1 MRLWQKTRCL
11 AGHPWPLPCASWHPA
26 NRIWTLLRDANVSAH
41 KPQDPIVIVGARR
54 TPIGSFQGQFQRV
67 SAPTLG
73 GVAIAGA
80 LAQAGIPL
88 GDEVGEVLMGCC
100 LMAGLGQAPARQ
112 ALIAAGLPHAVGATT
127 LSKMCGS
134 GMKTV
139 MLAHD
144 QLLAGMADLFVA
156 GGMESMSNAP
166 YLLPAE
172 RAGQRLGHGRTIDHM
187 FFDGLQDAYGGELMG
202 HYADLVAEQQG
213 FTRAQQDAYATESV
227 LRARAAVA
235 SGAFA
240 GEIEPVPLSLK
251 GERTLI
257 TQDETPGQCQPDKI
271 TRLKPAFRPEGTV
284 TPASSASISDGA
296 AALVLTRA
304 SIAQQR
310 GWPVLAQVVAHS
322 THAADPAQ
330 FATAPV
336 PAIRRVLDKAGWTP
350 AEVDLYEINEAFA
363 VVSLYAMR
371 ELGLPHDKVNVLGGA
386 CALGHPI
393 GATGARILVTL
404 IHALRQRGLRRG
416 VASLCIGGGEA
427 TAMALEIP
435 A

>member
-1 MRLWQKTRCL
+1 MSEQQT
-11 AGHPWPLPCASWHPA
+11 
-26 NRIWTLLRDANVSAH
+26 
-41 KPQDPIVIVGARR
+41 DPIVIVGAKR
-54 TPIGSFQGQFQRV
+54 TPIGAFQGQFQTM
-67 SAPTLG
+67 SATSLG
-73 GVAIAGA
+73 GVAVAGA
-80 LAQAGIPL
+80 LAQAGLSGSADI
-88 GDEVGEVLMGCC
+88 GEVLMGCC

-112 ALIAAGLPHAVGATT
+112 AAMAAGLPSSVGATT

-134 GMKTV
+134 GMKTT

-144 QLLAGMADLFVA
+144 QLRAGVADFFVA

-213 FTRAQQDAYATESV
+213 YTRAQQDGYATDSV
-227 LRARAAVA
+227 LRARAAVE
-235 SGAFA
+235 A
-240 GEIEPVPLSLK
+240 GVFSDEIVPVIIKGRGEPVMIS
-251 GERTLI
+251 
-257 TQDETPGQCQPDKI
+257 QDETPSKCQPDKI
-271 TRLKPAFRPEGTV
+271 TRLKPAFRPDGTV

-304 SIAQQR
+304 SVAQQR
-310 GWPVLAQVVAHS
+310 GMTVLARIVAHS
-322 THAADPAQ
+322 TFAGEPSL

-336 PAIRRVLDKAGWTP
+336 PAIQRVLDKAGWR
-350 AEVDLYEINEAFA
+350 ADEVDLFEVNEAFA
-363 VVSLYAMR
+363 VVALHAMR
-371 ELGLPHDKVNVLGGA
+371 ELGLPHDKVNVAGGA

-393 GATGARILVTL
+393 GATGARIIVTL
-404 IHALRQRGLRRG
+404 IYALRRSGGRRG

-427 TAMALEIP
+427 TAIAIEIP

>member
-1 MRLWQKTRCL
+1 MNQQ
-11 AGHPWPLPCASWHPA
+11 AAA
-26 NRIWTLLRDANVSAH
+26 
-41 KPQDPIVIVGARR
+41 DPIVIVGARR
-54 TPIGSFQGQFQRV
+54 TPIGAFQGQFQAL
-67 SAPTLG
+67 SATALG
-73 GVAIAGA
+73 GAAIAGA
-80 LAQAGIPL
+80 LAQAGLAGSADI
-88 GDEVGEVLMGCC
+88 DEVLMGCC

-112 ALIAAGLPHAVGATT
+112 AALAAGLPHSVGATT

-144 QLLAGMADLFVA
+144 QLRAGVADVLVA

-213 FTRAQQDAYATESV
+213 YSRAQQDAYATESV

-235 SGAFA
+235 QGLFDAEIVPVSVPGRGEAVQVA
-240 GEIEPVPLSLK
+240 G
-251 GERTLI
+251 
-257 TQDETPGQCQPDKI
+257 DETPSRCQPDKI
-271 TRLKPAFRPEGTV
+271 TRLKPAFRPDGTV

-296 AALVLTRA
+296 AALVLMRERVA
-304 SIAQQR
+304 RER
-310 GWPVLAQVVAHS
+310 GCQVLARIVAHS
-322 THAADPAQ
+322 TYAGAPGL

-336 PAIRRVLDKAGWTP
+336 PAIQRVLAQAGWGVD
-350 AEVDLYEINEAFA
+350 EVDLFEVNEAFA
-363 VVSLYAMR
+363 VVALHAMR
-371 ELGLPHDKVNVLGGA
+371 ELKLPHDKVNVAGGA

-393 GATGARILVTL
+393 GATGARIIVSL
-404 IHALRQRGLRRG
+404 IHALQRTGGRRG

-427 TAMALEIP
+427 TAIAIECP

>member
-1 MRLWQKTRCL
+1 M
-11 AGHPWPLPCASWHPA
+11 
-26 NRIWTLLRDANVSAH
+26 SA
-41 KPQDPIVIVGARR
+41 QQTDPIVIVGATR
-54 TPIGSFQGQFQRV
+54 TPIGAFQGQFQ
-67 SAPTLG
+67 STNAATLG
-73 GVAIAGA
+73 GAAIAGA
-80 LAQAGIPL
+80 LAQAGLSGSAEI
-88 GDEVGEVLMGCC
+88 GEVLMGCC

-112 ALIAAGLPHAVGATT
+112 ASIAAGLPNSVGATT

-144 QLLAGMADLFVA
+144 QLRAGVADFFVA
-156 GGMESMSNAP
+156 GGMESMTNSP

-202 HYADLVAEQQG
+202 HYADQVAEQQG
-213 FTRAQQDAYATESV
+213 YTRAQQDAYATDSV
-227 LRARAAVA
+227 LRARAAVE
-235 SGAFA
+235 A
-240 GEIEPVPLSLK
+240 GLFKDEITPVTLK
-251 GERTLI
+251 GRGEAVVI
-257 TQDETPGQCQPDKI
+257 SQDETPSKCQPDKI
-271 TRLKPAFRPEGTV
+271 TRLKPAFRPDGTV

-304 SIAQQR
+304 SVAQQR
-310 GWPVLAQVVAHS
+310 GQQVLARIVAHS
-322 THAADPAQ
+322 TYAAEPGQ

-336 PAIRRVLDKAGWTP
+336 PAIQRVLDKAGWQ
-350 AEVDLYEINEAFA
+350 AADVDLFEVNEAFA
-363 VVSLYAMR
+363 IVALHAMR
-371 ELGLPHDKVNVLGGA
+371 ELGLPHDKVNVAGGA

-393 GATGARILVTL
+393 GATGARIIVTL
-404 IHALRQRGLRRG
+404 IHALRRTGGRRG

-427 TAMALEIP
+427 TAMAIEIP

>member
-1 MRLWQKTRCL
+1 MSEQQT
-11 AGHPWPLPCASWHPA
+11 
-26 NRIWTLLRDANVSAH
+26 
-41 KPQDPIVIVGARR
+41 DPVVIVGAKR
-54 TPIGSFQGQFQRV
+54 TPIGAFQGQFQAM
-67 SAPTLG
+67 SATALG
-73 GVAIAGA
+73 GAAVAGA
-80 LAQAGIPL
+80 LAQAGLTGSAEIS
-88 GDEVGEVLMGCC
+88 EVLMGCC

-112 ALIAAGLPHAVGATT
+112 AAIAAGLPNSVGATT

-134 GMKTV
+134 GMKTT

-144 QLLAGMADLFVA
+144 QLRAGVADFFVA

-172 RAGQRLGHGRTIDHM
+172 RNGQRLGHGRTIDHM

-213 FTRAQQDAYATESV
+213 YTRAQQDAYATDSV
-227 LRARAAVA
+227 LRARAAVE
-235 SGAFA
+235 SGLFA
-240 GEIEPVPLSLK
+240 DEIVPVTLKGRGEPV
-251 GERTLI
+251 LI
-257 TQDETPGQCQPDKI
+257 SQDETPSKCQPDKI

-304 SIAQQR
+304 SVAQQR
-310 GWPVLAQVVAHS
+310 GMTVLARIVAHS
-322 THAADPAQ
+322 TYAGEPGL

-336 PAIRRVLDKAGWTP
+336 PAIQRVLDKAGWR
-350 AEVDLYEINEAFA
+350 AADVDLFEVNEAFA
-363 VVSLYAMR
+363 VVALHTMR
-371 ELGLPHDKVNVLGGA
+371 ELGLPHDKVNVAGGA

-393 GATGARILVTL
+393 GATGARIIVTL
-404 IHALRQRGLRRG
+404 IHALRRTGGRRG

-427 TAMALEIP
+427 TAIAIEIP

>member
-1 MRLWQKTRCL
+1 MS
-11 AGHPWPLPCASWHPA
+11 AS
-26 NRIWTLLRDANVSAH
+26 S
-41 KPQDPIVIVGARR
+41 QSDPVVIVGARR
-54 TPIGSFQGQFQRV
+54 TPIGAFQGQLQAL
-67 SAPTLG
+67 SGPALG

-80 LAQAGIPL
+80 LAQAGVPL
-88 GDEVGEVLMGCC
+88 SEQVGEVLMGCC

-112 ALIAAGLPHAVGATT
+112 AAIAAGLPHAVGATT

-144 QLLAGMADLFVA
+144 QLLVGAVEVLVA

-227 LRARAAVA
+227 LRARAAVE

-240 GEIEPVPLSLK
+240 AEITPVPQTVK

-257 TQDETPGQCQPDKI
+257 SVDETPSKCQPDKI
-271 TRLKPAFRPEGTV
+271 TRLKPAFRSDGTV

-304 SIAQQR
+304 SVAKAH
-310 GWPVLAQVVAHS
+310 GWPALARIVAHT
-322 THAADPAQ
+322 THATDPAQ

-336 PAIRRVLDKAGWTP
+336 PAMARVLGKAGWR
-350 AEVDLYEINEAFA
+350 ADQVDLYEINEAFA
-363 VVSLYAMR
+363 VVTLFAMR

-404 IHALRQRGLRRG
+404 LHALQARGGQRG

-427 TAMALEIP
+427 TAMAIELV
-435 A
+435 

>member
-1 MRLWQKTRCL
+1 MSEQQT
-11 AGHPWPLPCASWHPA
+11 
-26 NRIWTLLRDANVSAH
+26 
-41 KPQDPIVIVGARR
+41 DPVVIVGAKR
-54 TPIGSFQGQFQRV
+54 TPIGAFQGQFQAM
-67 SAPTLG
+67 SATALG
-73 GVAIAGA
+73 GAAVAGA
-80 LAQAGIPL
+80 LAQAGLSGSAEIS
-88 GDEVGEVLMGCC
+88 EVLMGCC

-112 ALIAAGLPHAVGATT
+112 AAIAAGLPNSVGATT

-134 GMKTV
+134 GMKTT

-144 QLLAGMADLFVA
+144 QLRAGVADFFVA

-172 RAGQRLGHGRTIDHM
+172 RNGQRLGHGRTIDHM

-213 FTRAQQDAYATESV
+213 YTRTQQDAYATDSV
-227 LRARAAVA
+227 LRARAAVEA
-235 SGAFA
+235 GLFA
-240 GEIEPVPLSLK
+240 DEIVPVTLKGRGEPV
-251 GERTLI
+251 LI
-257 TQDETPGQCQPDKI
+257 SQDETPSKCQPDKI

-304 SIAQQR
+304 SVAQQR
-310 GWPVLAQVVAHS
+310 GMTVQARIVAHS
-322 THAADPAQ
+322 TYAGEPGL

-336 PAIRRVLDKAGWTP
+336 PAIQRVLDKAGWR
-350 AEVDLYEINEAFA
+350 AADVDLFEVNEAFA
-363 VVSLYAMR
+363 VVALHAMR
-371 ELGLPHDKVNVLGGA
+371 ELGLPHDQVNVAGGA

-393 GATGARILVTL
+393 GATGARIIVTL
-404 IHALRQRGLRRG
+404 IHALRRTGGRRG

-427 TAMALEIP
+427 TAIAIEIP

>member
-1 MRLWQKTRCL
+1 MQAIAK
-11 AGHPWPLPCASWHPA
+11 
-26 NRIWTLLRDANVSAH
+26 RDNMSE
-41 KPQDPIVIVGARR
+41 QQTDPIVIVGAKR
-54 TPIGSFQGQFQRV
+54 TPIGAFQGQFQAM
-67 SAPTLG
+67 SATALG
-73 GVAIAGA
+73 GAAVAGA
-80 LAQAGIPL
+80 LAQAGLSGSAEIS
-88 GDEVGEVLMGCC
+88 EVLMGCC

-112 ALIAAGLPHAVGATT
+112 AAIAAGLPVSVGATT

-134 GMKTV
+134 GMKTT

-144 QLLAGMADLFVA
+144 QLRAGVADFFVA

-213 FTRAQQDAYATESV
+213 YTRAQQDAYATDSV
-227 LRARAAVA
+227 LRARAAVEA
-235 SGAFA
+235 GLFA
-240 GEIEPVPLSLK
+240 DEIVPVTLKGRGEPV
-251 GERTLI
+251 LI
-257 TQDETPGQCQPDKI
+257 SQDETPSKCQPDKI

-296 AALVLTRA
+296 AALVLTRGSVA
-304 SIAQQR
+304 KER
-310 GWPVLAQVVAHS
+310 GMTVLARIVAHS
-322 THAADPAQ
+322 TYAGEPGL

-336 PAIRRVLDKAGWTP
+336 PAIQRVLDKAGWRATD
-350 AEVDLYEINEAFA
+350 VDLLEVNEAFA
-363 VVSLYAMR
+363 VVALHAMR
-371 ELGLPHDKVNVLGGA
+371 ELGLPHDKVNVAGGA

-393 GATGARILVTL
+393 GATGARIIVTL
-404 IHALRQRGLRRG
+404 IHSLRRTG
-416 VASLCIGGGEA
+416 GRRGIASLCIGGGEA
-427 TAMALEIP
+427 TAIAIEVP

>member
-1 MRLWQKTRCL
+1 MSEQQ
-11 AGHPWPLPCASWHPA
+11 A
-26 NRIWTLLRDANVSAH
+26 
-41 KPQDPIVIVGARR
+41 DPVVIVGAKR
-54 TPIGSFQGQFQRV
+54 TPIGAFQGQFQAM
-67 SAPTLG
+67 SATSLG

-80 LAQAGIPL
+80 LAQAGLSGSADI
-88 GDEVGEVLMGCC
+88 GEVLGEVLMGCC

-112 ALIAAGLPHAVGATT
+112 AAIAAGLPPSVGATT

-144 QLLAGMADLFVA
+144 QLRAGVADFFVA
-156 GGMESMSNAP
+156 GGMESMTNSP

-213 FTRAQQDAYATESV
+213 YARAKQDAYATDSV
-227 LRARAAVA
+227 LRARAAVE
-235 SGAFA
+235 A
-240 GEIEPVPLSLK
+240 GLFDAEIEPVSLTMR
-251 GERTLI
+251 GETVQIKR
-257 TQDETPGQCQPDKI
+257 DETPSKCQPDKI
-271 TRLKPAFRPEGTV
+271 AKLKPAFRPTGTV

-304 SIAQQR
+304 SVAEQR
-310 GWPVLAQVVAHS
+310 GQQVLARIVAHS
-322 THAADPAQ
+322 TYAAAPDQ

-336 PAIRRVLDKAGWTP
+336 PAIQRVLGKAGWQ
-350 AEVDLYEINEAFA
+350 ASDVDLYEVNEAFA
-363 VVSLYAMR
+363 IVALHAMR
-371 ELGLPHDKVNVLGGA
+371 ELGLPHDRINVTGGA

-404 IHALRQRGLRRG
+404 IHALRRTGGRRG

-427 TAMALEIP
+427 TAMAIEIP

>member
-1 MRLWQKTRCL
+1 MSKQQ
-11 AGHPWPLPCASWHPA
+11 ADS
-26 NRIWTLLRDANVSAH
+26 V
-41 KPQDPIVIVGARR
+41 VIVGAKR
-54 TPIGSFQGQFQRV
+54 TPIGAFQGQFQSM
-67 SAPTLG
+67 SATSLG

-80 LAQAGIPL
+80 LAQAGL
-88 GDEVGEVLMGCC
+88 SGSADVGEVVGEVLMGCC

-112 ALIAAGLPHAVGATT
+112 AAIAAGLPPSVGATT

-144 QLLAGMADLFVA
+144 QLRAGVADFFVA
-156 GGMESMSNAP
+156 GGMESMTNSP

-213 FTRAQQDAYATESV
+213 YARAKQDAYATDSV
-227 LRARAAVA
+227 LRARAAVE
-235 SGAFA
+235 A
-240 GEIEPVPLSLK
+240 GLFDAEIEPVSLTVR
-251 GERTLI
+251 GETVQIKR
-257 TQDETPGQCQPDKI
+257 DETPSKCQPDKI
-271 TRLKPAFRPEGTV
+271 AKLKPAFRPTGTV

-304 SIAQQR
+304 SVAEQR
-310 GWPVLAQVVAHS
+310 GQQVLARIVAHS
-322 THAADPAQ
+322 TYAAAPDQ

-336 PAIRRVLDKAGWTP
+336 PAIQRVLDKAGWQ
-350 AEVDLYEINEAFA
+350 ASDVDLYEVNEAFA
-363 VVSLYAMR
+363 IVALHAMR
-371 ELGLPHDKVNVLGGA
+371 ELGLPHDRINVTGGA

-404 IHALRQRGLRRG
+404 IHALRRTGGRRG

-427 TAMALEIP
+427 TAMAIEIP

>member
-1 MRLWQKTRCL
+1 M
-11 AGHPWPLPCASWHPA
+11 
-26 NRIWTLLRDANVSAH
+26 SA
-41 KPQDPIVIVGARR
+41 QQADPIVIVGATR
-54 TPIGSFQGQFQRV
+54 TPIGAFQGQFQ
-67 SAPTLG
+67 STNATTLG

-80 LAQAGIPL
+80 LAQAGLSGSAEI
-88 GDEVGEVLMGCC
+88 GEVLMGCC

-112 ALIAAGLPHAVGATT
+112 ASIAAGLPHSVGATT

-144 QLLAGMADLFVA
+144 QLLAGVADFFVA
-156 GGMESMSNAP
+156 GGMESMTNSP

-202 HYADLVAEQQG
+202 HYADQVAEQQG
-213 FTRAQQDAYATESV
+213 YTRAQQDAYATDSV
-227 LRARAAVA
+227 LRARAAVEGGLFQA
-235 SGAFA
+235 EITPVTVKGR
-240 GEIEPVPLSLK
+240 GEPLVIS
-251 GERTLI
+251 
-257 TQDETPGQCQPDKI
+257 QDETPSKCQPDKI
-271 TRLKPAFRPEGTV
+271 TRLKPAFRPDGTV

-304 SIAQQR
+304 SVAKERGQQ
-310 GWPVLAQVVAHS
+310 VLARIVAHS
-322 THAADPAQ
+322 TYAAEPGQ

-336 PAIRRVLDKAGWTP
+336 PAIQRVLDKAGWQ
-350 AEVDLYEINEAFA
+350 ASDVDLFEVNEAFA
-363 VVSLYAMR
+363 IVALHAMR
-371 ELGLPHDKVNVLGGA
+371 ELGLPHAKVNVAGGA

-393 GATGARILVTL
+393 GATGARIIVTL
-404 IHALRQRGLRRG
+404 IHALRRTGGRRG

-427 TAMALEIP
+427 TAMAIEIP

>member
-1 MRLWQKTRCL
+1 MSEQQ
-11 AGHPWPLPCASWHPA
+11 A
-26 NRIWTLLRDANVSAH
+26 
-41 KPQDPIVIVGARR
+41 DPVVIVGAKR
-54 TPIGSFQGQFQRV
+54 TPIGAFQGQFQAM
-67 SAPTLG
+67 SATSLG

-80 LAQAGIPL
+80 LAQAGLSGSADI
-88 GDEVGEVLMGCC
+88 GEVLGEVLMGCC

-112 ALIAAGLPHAVGATT
+112 AAIAAGLPPSVGATT

-144 QLLAGMADLFVA
+144 QLRAGVADFFVA
-156 GGMESMSNAP
+156 GGMESMTNSP

-213 FTRAQQDAYATESV
+213 YARAKQDAYATDSV
-227 LRARAAVA
+227 LRARAVVE
-235 SGAFA
+235 A
-240 GEIEPVPLSLK
+240 GLFDAEIEPVSLTMR
-251 GERTLI
+251 GETVQIKR
-257 TQDETPGQCQPDKI
+257 DETPSKCQPDKI
-271 TRLKPAFRPEGTV
+271 AKLKPAFRPTGTV

-304 SIAQQR
+304 SVAEQR
-310 GWPVLAQVVAHS
+310 GQQVLARIVAHS
-322 THAADPAQ
+322 TYAAAPDQ
-330 FATAPV
+330 FVTAPV
-336 PAIRRVLDKAGWTP
+336 PAIQRVLGKAGWQ
-350 AEVDLYEINEAFA
+350 ASDVDLYEVNEAFA
-363 VVSLYAMR
+363 IVALHAMR
-371 ELGLPHDKVNVLGGA
+371 ELGLPHDRINVTGGA

-404 IHALRQRGLRRG
+404 IHALRRTGGRRG

-427 TAMALEIP
+427 TAMAIEIP

>member
-1 MRLWQKTRCL
+1 M
-11 AGHPWPLPCASWHPA
+11 SE
-26 NRIWTLLRDANVSAH
+26 
-41 KPQDPIVIVGARR
+41 PQTDSIVIVGAKR
-54 TPIGSFQGQFQRV
+54 TPIGAFQGQFQAM
-67 SAPTLG
+67 SATALG
-73 GVAIAGA
+73 GAAVAGA
-80 LAQAGIPL
+80 LAQAGLSGSAEI
-88 GDEVGEVLMGCC
+88 GEVLMGCC

-112 ALIAAGLPHAVGATT
+112 AAIAAGLPASVGATT

-134 GMKTV
+134 GMKTA

-144 QLLAGMADLFVA
+144 QLRAGVADFFVA

-213 FTRAQQDAYATESV
+213 YTRVQQDAYATDSV
-227 LRARAAVA
+227 LRARAAVEA
-235 SGAFA
+235 GLFA
-240 GEIEPVPLSLK
+240 DEIVPVTLKGRGEPV
-251 GERTLI
+251 LI
-257 TQDETPGQCQPDKI
+257 SQDETPSKCQPDKI
-271 TRLKPAFRPEGTV
+271 TRLKPAFRPDGTV

-296 AALVLTRA
+296 AALVLTCG
-304 SIAQQR
+304 SVAQQR
-310 GWPVLAQVVAHS
+310 GMAVLARIVAHS
-322 THAADPAQ
+322 TYASEPGL

-336 PAIRRVLDKAGWTP
+336 PAIQRVLDKAGWR
-350 AEVDLYEINEAFA
+350 ADEVDLFEVNEAFA
-363 VVSLYAMR
+363 VVALHAMR
-371 ELGLPHDKVNVLGGA
+371 ELGLRHDRINVAGGA

-393 GATGARILVTL
+393 GATGARIIVTL
-404 IHALRQRGLRRG
+404 IHALRRTGGRRG

-427 TAMALEIP
+427 TAIAIELP

>member
-1 MRLWQKTRCL
+1 MSEQQT
-11 AGHPWPLPCASWHPA
+11 
-26 NRIWTLLRDANVSAH
+26 
-41 KPQDPIVIVGARR
+41 DPVVIVGAKR
-54 TPIGSFQGQFQRV
+54 TPIGAFQGQFQAM
-67 SAPTLG
+67 SATALG
-73 GVAIAGA
+73 GAAVAGA
-80 LAQAGIPL
+80 LAQAGLSGSAEI
-88 GDEVGEVLMGCC
+88 GEVLMGCC

-112 ALIAAGLPHAVGATT
+112 AAIAAGLPNSVGATT

-134 GMKTV
+134 GMKTT

-144 QLLAGMADLFVA
+144 QLRAGVADFFVA

-213 FTRAQQDAYATESV
+213 YTRAQQDAYATESV
-227 LRARAAVA
+227 LRARAAVET
-235 SGAFA
+235 GLFVD
-240 GEIEPVPLSLK
+240 EIVPVAIKGRGEPVLVS
-251 GERTLI
+251 
-257 TQDETPGQCQPDKI
+257 QDETPSKCQPDKI

-310 GWPVLAQVVAHS
+310 GMTALARIVAHS
-322 THAADPAQ
+322 TYAGEPGL

-336 PAIRRVLDKAGWTP
+336 PAIQRVLAKAGWR
-350 AEVDLYEINEAFA
+350 AADVDLFEVNEAFA
-363 VVSLYAMR
+363 IVALHAMR
-371 ELGLPHDKVNVLGGA
+371 ELGLPHDKVNVAGGA

-393 GATGARILVTL
+393 GATGARIIVSL
-404 IHALRQRGLRRG
+404 IHALRRMGGRRG

-427 TAMALEIP
+427 TAIAIEIP

>member
-1 MRLWQKTRCL
+1 MN
-11 AGHPWPLPCASWHPA
+11 AS
-26 NRIWTLLRDANVSAH
+26 
-41 KPQDPIVIVGARR
+41 KPQADDPVVIVGARR
-54 TPIGSFQGQFQRV
+54 TPIGAFQGQFQAL
-67 SAPTLG
+67 SGPALG

-80 LAQAGIPL
+80 LAQAGVPST
-88 GDEVGEVLMGCC
+88 GQMDQVSEVLMGCC
-100 LMAGLGQAPARQ
+100 LMAGVGQAPARQ
-112 ALIAAGLPHAVGATT
+112 AAIAAGLPHAVGATT

-144 QLLAGMADLFVA
+144 QLLAGAGEVFVA

-172 RAGQRLGHGRTIDHM
+172 RMGQRLGHGRTIDHM

-227 LRARAAVA
+227 RRAQAAVA
-235 SGAFA
+235 SGAFSA
-240 GEIEPVPLSLK
+240 EITPVPQTIK
-251 GERTLI
+251 GERSLI
-257 TQDETPGQCQPDKI
+257 GVDETPAKCQPDKI
-271 TRLKPAFRPEGTV
+271 TRLKPAFRPDGTV

-304 SIAQQR
+304 SVAR
-310 GWPVLAQVVAHS
+310 ANGWTALARIVAHS

-336 PAIRRVLDKAGWTP
+336 PAIQHVLSRAAWRAD
-350 AEVDLYEINEAFA
+350 EVDLYEINEAFA
-363 VVSLYAMR
+363 VVTMFAMR
-371 ELGLPHDKVNVLGGA
+371 ALQLPHDKVNVLGGA

-404 IHALRQRGLRRG
+404 LHALKARDGRRG

-427 TAMALEIP
+427 TAIAIEL